1 MAKIKGIFHAGI
13 DEAGYGPLLGPLV
26 VASASVS
33 GRTAEEDFWKRFKA
47 ARSGSRGSFV
57 IGDSKKI
64 YSPGRGIQKLETSV
78 LAFITAGANGIP
90 RTLEELL
97 GMTAV
102 SSRPS
107 GRGGPPTIGRPWDSV
122 SVELPLSVPA
132 PAVEQTRDRIA
143 SSGVAPDVRI
153 EVVTPGDFNR
163 GLALLANKSLL
174 LFEKV
179 EVLVK
184 AAIARRDGA
193 PASIVC
199 DRLGGRKRYGALL
212 AGTFGQHSIR
222 VVSESAAG
230 SNYILANPPGTA
242 RRIPETKLSFI
253 PRADDRYFLVGLASM
268 AAKYVRELFMH
279 RLNKYFQ
286 TMDPGLKKTAGY
298 YEDGM
303 RFLADVEHIRSRHA
317 IPLEELR
324 RFG

>member
-1 MAKIKGIFHAGI
+1 M
-13 DEAGYGPLLGPLV
+13 
-26 VASASVS
+26 
-33 GRTAEEDFWKRFKA
+33 
-47 ARSGSRGSFV
+47 
-57 IGDSKKI
+57 
-64 YSPGRGIQKLETSV
+64 
-78 LAFITAGANGIP
+78 
-90 RTLEELL
+90 
-97 GMTAV
+97 
-102 SSRPS
+102 
-107 GRGGPPTIGRPWDSV
+107 GRPWDSI

-132 PAVEQTRDRIA
+132 SAIERTRDRIA
-143 SSGVAPDVRI
+143 SSGDAPVVQI

-199 DRLGGRKRYGALL
+199 DRLGGRKRYAALL
-212 AGTFGQHSIR
+212 AGTFGQQSVR

-230 SNYILANPPGTA
+230 SNYVLADPPGTA
-242 RRIPETKLSFI
+242 RRRPETKLSFV
-253 PRADDRYFLVGLASM
+253 PRADERFFLVGLASM

-286 TMDPGLKKTAGY
+286 TMAPGLKKTAGY
-298 YEDGM
+298 YEDGK
-303 RFLADVEHIRSRHA
+303 RFLEEIERFRNRHA
-317 IPLEELR
+317 ISLEELR